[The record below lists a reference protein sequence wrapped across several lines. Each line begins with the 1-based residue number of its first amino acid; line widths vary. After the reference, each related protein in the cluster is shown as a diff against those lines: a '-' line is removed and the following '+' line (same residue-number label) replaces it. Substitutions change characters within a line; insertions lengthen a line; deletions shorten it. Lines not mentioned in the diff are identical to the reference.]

1 MTIQFIDVPLPVC
14 QWYAEKADELH
25 IPTLELMAQVLTLW
39 PETGKPIHVDD
50 ITPIIPAISTRRL
63 WIGTRDDKP
72 TQGEPRE
79 RTTDDQVASLG
90 NLLGLALARI
100 AILEQAQPGPGVFY
114 TPEPLGA
121 AIESGAFLASL
132 DFPFGGTY

>member
-50 ITPIIPAISTRRL
+50 ITPIIPANSTRRVVVFS
-63 WIGTRDDKP
+63 P
-72 TQGEPRE
+72 GEYSQDFP
-79 RTTDDQVASLG
+79 S
-90 NLLGLALARI
+90 
-100 AILEQAQPGPGVFY
+100 
-114 TPEPLGA
+114 GA
-121 AIESGAFLASL
+121 AH
-132 DFPFGGTY
+132 